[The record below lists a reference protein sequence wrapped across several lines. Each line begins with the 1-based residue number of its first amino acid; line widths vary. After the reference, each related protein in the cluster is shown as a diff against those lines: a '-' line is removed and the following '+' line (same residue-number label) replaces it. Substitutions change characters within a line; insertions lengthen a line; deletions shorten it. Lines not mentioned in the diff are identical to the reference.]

1 MDFGAWVQTWLNVVT
16 KPGEPAF
23 EEERTRPYAN
33 LTTALI
39 WVSMIAVIT
48 GLVSWVGSR
57 IAVSQF
63 QSMGGLEGILG
74 QMGLPAET
82 LEQLPEGMPFA
93 GPVFGVGGL
102 IMSIL
107 FSIVG
112 FLLLAG
118 VIQLSAR
125 LFGGTGNFS
134 KFTFLLAAIF
144 VPIALAASL
153 VSLVPFLGGCV
164 AAILWI
170 YELVL
175 AHFAAR
181 VEHKL
186 SPGKAVMAVLLPL
199 IVLIGGLICVVVA
212 AGATLFSLMQS
223 GR

>member
-16 KPGEPAF
+16 RPGEPVF
-23 EEERTRPYAN
+23 EEERARPYAN

-39 WVSMIAVIT
+39 WVSVIAVIT
-48 GLVSWVGSR
+48 GLISWVGSR
-57 IAVSQF
+57 IAVRQL

-82 LEQLPEGMPFA
+82 LEQLPDGMPFI
-93 GPVFGVGGL
+93 GSVVGVGGL

-107 FSIVG
+107 FTIIG
-112 FLLLAG
+112 FLLLTG
-118 VIQLSAR
+118 VLQLSAR
-125 LFGGTGNFS
+125 LFGGTGNYS
-134 KFTFLLAAIF
+134 KYAFLLAAIF
-144 VPIALAASL
+144 VPLGLASSL
-153 VSLVPFLGGCV
+153 VGLVPLLGGCV
-164 AAILWI
+164 SAIIWI
-170 YELVL
+170 YQLVL